1 MAINLM
7 YIKWESDVLW
17 GTPDYADADS
27 NVEHVFFKYNTLYFL
42 CQQHLIIWFRMIG
55 DSQTLEPA

>member
-17 GTPDYADADS
+17 GTPDYVDADS
-27 NVEHVFFKYNTLYFL
+27 HVEHVFLNTTLYTF
-42 CQQHLIIWFRMIG
+42 CVSNI
-55 DSQTLEPA
+55 

>member
-17 GTPDYADADS
+17 GTPDYADAD
-27 NVEHVFFKYNTLYFL
+27 NHVEHVFFKI
-42 CQQHLIIWFRMIG
+42 QHSILSVSATFNYLVQDAVG
-55 DSQTLEPA
+55 